1 MNGTG
6 MVGMAAVKNRAG
18 RWSLLLLAALFL
30 AAAFPVGSAQAAE
43 SKILP
48 WMMADWENPTPHLA
62 DSGVSPRELALAIGR
77 RLVVFAH
84 PERDITI
91 PAAKGPKAFSKA
103 RFVTAV
109 ARVDIPADTMRRR
122 MQDFGSYR
130 HLFPMLTESQVM
142 RLDGPNVVARYRL
155 EIPLPALATF
165 TVDFRIK
172 HALEKDGSIS
182 ALLIDGKAE
191 SLIAM
196 LGGVSDELADQPVLS
211 RWEFIP
217 LNAQQSLL
225 VFTYW
230 DRVELKSYFSRK
242 FMQEYPEL
250 KVIGP
255 YMVAAGAAESVHRNF
270 LVPVQVNSE
279 QTPPASEGLA
289 KMRPLMEKLTLHG
302 HVAVMEPEFSV
313 ASGMKVPPLRYA
325 SLATRVQLPPA
336 TSRKLSTIY
345 ERLPEVQKEIRKVR
359 VQDHGRQVDL
369 KLDIRF
375 AFMIIRF
382 SLDMD
387 LDLNWLRPDKLEF
400 RRTAGELA
408 QLRGTSEW
416 LPIEGSNDSLMLIS
430 AAHEVGDEAPLVLR
444 MAHSI
449 VERIPYIDPL
459 SSMTVQMV
467 VMERL
472 KPWMEK
478 QAATERAAA
487 RPATP

>member
-1 MNGTG
+1 MSW
-6 MVGMAAVKNRAG
+6 
-18 RWSLLLLAALFL
+18 RWLLLSLLLLAPL
-30 AAAFPVGSAQAAE
+30 AQAE

-62 DSGVSPRELALAIGR
+62 DTGISARELALSIGR
-77 RLVVFAH
+77 RLVVFSHA
-84 PERDITI
+84 ERDITI
-91 PAAKGPKAFSKA
+91 PSGKGPRAFGKA

-270 LVPVQVNSE
+270 LAPQPLKGEPN
-279 QTPPASEGLA
+279 PPDIASLA
-289 KMRPLMEKLTLHG
+289 KMRGLMETLTPYG
-302 HVAVMEPEFSV
+302 HVAVMEPEQAVS
-313 ASGMKVPPLRYA
+313 SGLKVPPLRYA
-325 SLATRVQLPPA
+325 ALATRIQTPPA
-336 TSRKLSTIY
+336 ASRRLSTIY
-345 ERLPEVQKEIRKVR
+345 ERLPELHKEVRKVG
-359 VQDHGRQVDL
+359 VQDHGRQLDL

-382 SLDMD
+382 SLDLD
-387 LDLNWLRPDKLEF
+387 LDLNWLRPDKVEF

-408 QLRGTSEW
+408 QLRGMSEW
-416 LPIEGSNDSLMLIS
+416 LPIEGSNDTLMLIS
-430 AAHEVGDEAPLVLR
+430 AAHEVGEGAPLVLR

-459 SSMTVQMV
+459 SSMTVQLV

-472 KPWMEK
+472 KPWIEK
-478 QAATERAAA
+478 QAAAERAA